1 MQISRNIRYQV
12 YLVLL
17 DILLWATAIFVLMAW
32 RLVADK
38 IIITRYFISYSFFT
52 LIWVLS
58 GLLFE
63 KYKPWRGTP
72 AWRTT
77 LKLLFTL
84 LFTIVGCLLFF
95 YFVYPDLS
103 LSYLLM
109 GGGLV
114 ALQNLV
120 VIAFYYS
127 YRYATYM
134 DEELPN
140 YEDRSEQSVLNSP
153 TFLDEEAYRSLRESV
168 IEVSGREVLDFLEE
182 NIPLRSSN
190 TLLFETCNLL
200 NIKVVQNYKFD
211 CIVNLS
217 NLNDIVGINRFL
229 GLVNEK
235 LPDKGL
241 FVCSFISQE
250 VYQQQILERYPFAI
264 NRIVYWWSIFINR
277 VVPKLL
283 FFRRFYYKIR
293 DGKSRFVSKMEILG
307 RLYYCGFEVEN
318 ETVIGQRT
326 FIIARRITIPQRDL
340 HRRYGL
346 IIRLPRIGKN
356 GKKIDVY
363 KFRTMYPYAEFV
375 QQYVFEK
382 NSLSQGG
389 KIKNDPRI
397 TSYGRFFRRIWID
410 ELPMFIN
417 LMKGEMKL
425 IGVRPLSKHYFG
437 LYTKELQE
445 KRTKFKPGL
454 LPPFY
459 ADMPKTLD
467 EIQASEMKYLLK
479 CEKNGVFVTDFK
491 YFWNILFNIVFRKA
505 RSN

>member
-1 MQISRNIRYQV
+1 
-12 YLVLL
+12 
-17 DILLWATAIFVLMAW
+17 
-32 RLVADK
+32 
-38 IIITRYFISYSFFT
+38 
-52 LIWVLS
+52 
-58 GLLFE
+58 
-63 KYKPWRGTP
+63 
-72 AWRTT
+72 
-77 LKLLFTL
+77 
-84 LFTIVGCLLFF
+84 
-95 YFVYPDLS
+95 
-103 LSYLLM
+103 
-109 GGGLV
+109 
-114 ALQNLV
+114 
-120 VIAFYYS
+120 
-127 YRYATYM
+127 
-134 DEELPN
+134 
-140 YEDRSEQSVLNSP
+140 
-153 TFLDEEAYRSLRESV
+153 
-168 IEVSGREVLDFLEE
+168 
-182 NIPLRSSN
+182 
-190 TLLFETCNLL
+190 
-200 NIKVVQNYKFD
+200 
-211 CIVNLS
+211 
-217 NLNDIVGINRFL
+217 
-229 GLVNEK
+229 
-235 LPDKGL
+235 
-241 FVCSFISQE
+241 
-250 VYQQQILERYPFAI
+250 
-264 NRIVYWWSIFINR
+264 
-277 VVPKLL
+277 
-283 FFRRFYYKIR
+283 
-293 DGKSRFVSKMEILG
+293 MEILG

-318 ETVIGQRT
+318 EIVIGQQT

-417 LMKGEMKL
+417 LLKGEMKL

-445 KRTKFKPGL
+445 KRIKFKPGL